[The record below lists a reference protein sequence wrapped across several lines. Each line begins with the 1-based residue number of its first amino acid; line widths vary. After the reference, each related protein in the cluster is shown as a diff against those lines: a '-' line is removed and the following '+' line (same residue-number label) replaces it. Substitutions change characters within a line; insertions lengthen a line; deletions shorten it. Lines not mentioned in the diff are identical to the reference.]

1 MSLLKRMLQ
10 EVSTLD
16 ACASIC
22 SGLHISL
29 RMNRMC
35 LPTSTDEPMQTCKV
49 KDLASFHG
57 LILCCCRMHGTS
69 QIRWLH
75 GTSLGTQ
82 QKIRMHHWIPLAISS
97 ALHVHSECT
106 VYSQNENDLQSSFT
120 SSGSFRVPRFRE
132 FGVVSAW
139 AYASKFIQVSL
150 SRCCGNNCQTVEH
163 IYVNLW
169 VLWKTY

>member
-82 QKIRMHHWIPLAISS
+82 QKKYVCTTGYHWQFLQLYMFIQSVQCTARTKMISNLPS
-97 ALHVHSECT
+97 PVQDRFGFPDSENSGWYLLEHMRPSSSKSVCQD
-106 VYSQNENDLQSSFT
+106 VVEIIVKQSSI
-120 SSGSFRVPRFRE
+120 SM
-132 FGVVSAW
+132 
-139 AYASKFIQVSL
+139 
-150 SRCCGNNCQTVEH
+150 
-163 IYVNLW
+163 
-169 VLWKTY
+169 